1 VSVEVGVYE
10 RGGDLLGA
18 VEFHT
23 EDEFGR
29 VDALLDL
36 LEDTEDDS
44 ALVFEGAT
52 VLVRALVDSGGE
64 ELRRG

>member
-1 VSVEVGVYE
+1 MSRGVG
-10 RGGDLLGA
+10 GGNGDLLGA

-44 ALVFEGAT
+44 ALVFKGAA
-52 VLVRALVDSGGE
+52 VLVRSPVDSGGE